1 MSPGKPK
8 LPSQSAALAGVPA
21 GVQAIGPWA
30 GRRQLFVRFA
40 SEAETATIYTAAA
53 LAGELARLSQRSRY
67 HSIAIA
73 GRDPL
78 AEHEFLCAALDKGV
92 PLPVMLDH
100 DGQRP
105 DALRPLL
112 TSLALVQVTLD
123 GTEGDAVIERALE
136 TVRASADRKIAHA
149 LAVVPAD
156 GASDAR
162 LLQIVEQAHAA
173 SAEVAVVVHPSV
185 ASAAERDRRWTQWL
199 ERAMAVHEDVRLLAV
214 LPSPTGT
221 R

>member
-1 MSPGKPK
+1 MPGRPK

-21 GVQAIGPWA
+21 GIQAIGPWA
-30 GRRQLFVRFA
+30 GRRQLFVKFA
-40 SEAETATIYTAAA
+40 GEAETATIYTADA
-53 LAGELARLSQRSRY
+53 LAGELVRLAQRSHY
-67 HSIAIA
+67 HSIVVG

-78 AEHEFLCAALDKGV
+78 AELEFLCAALEKEA

-105 DALRPLL
+105 DALAALL
-112 TSLALVQVTLD
+112 KSLAMVQVCMD
-123 GTEGDAVIERALE
+123 GTESDSALE
-136 TVRASADRKIAHA
+136 RVMATLRAAADKKVAHA
-149 LAVVPAD
+149 IAMIPAD
-156 GASDAR
+156 SASDAR

-173 SAEVAVVVHPSV
+173 SADVAVVVHPS
-185 ASAAERDRRWTQWL
+185 ASIAAERDRRWTQWV
-199 ERAMAVHEDVRLLAV
+199 EQAMAVHQDIRLLPA

>member
-1 MSPGKPK
+1 MTPGKPK

-21 GVQAIGPWA
+21 GIQAVGPWT

-53 LAGELARLSQRSRY
+53 LAGELVRLTLRSRY
-67 HSIAIA
+67 HSIAVS

-78 AEHEFLCAALDKGV
+78 AEQEFLCAALDKPA
-92 PLPVMLDH
+92 PLPVLLDH

-105 DALRPLL
+105 EALGPLL
-112 TSLALVQVTLD
+112 KSLALVQVTMD
-123 GTEGDAVIERALE
+123 GTESEAALDRVLA
-136 TVRASADRKIAHA
+136 TLKAAADKHVAHA
-149 LAVVPAD
+149 LAVIPAET
-156 GASDAR
+156 ASDAR

-173 SAEVAVVVHPSV
+173 SAEVAVVVHPS
-185 ASAAERDRRWTQWL
+185 ASSAAERDRRWTQWM
-199 ERAMAVHEDVRLLAV
+199 EQAMAVHEDVRLLPV